1 MHVRALLVKLQQN
14 RRMRSFAPWVLL
26 GMVVHLAGFLL
37 LRIEMAT
44 APSLTVIPPFVS
56 WVSVEANAD
65 DNLFHEQSLLMDT
78 SVLFIPRPAR
88 FDALQWNTPERGYAM
103 RFQPIEPNIRMD
115 TIESV
120 RNIGLS
126 ERYAITRPEDLLANR
141 FWRLF
146 DRIGF
151 TDLSAP
157 KAPSATPA
165 GFRISHWQSHA
176 NPEERVAERLPPF
189 GDRRG
194 RLLAAP
200 AEMVLH
206 VDERGLIGR
215 PVRLTEPGN
224 REFID
229 SAQLWLSQ
237 PFLHYQL
244 PPGSYSIRIFP

>member
-1 MHVRALLVKLQQN
+1 MNVRALLTKIQQN

-26 GMVVHLAGFLL
+26 GMAMHLAGFLL
-37 LRIEMAT
+37 LRIEMAP
-44 APSLTVIPPFVS
+44 ALSLQVIPPFVS
-56 WVSVEANAD
+56 WVSVEADAE
-65 DNLFHEQSLLMDT
+65 DNLFREQSLLMDT
-78 SVLFIPRPAR
+78 SILFIPRPSQH
-88 FDALQWNTPERGYAM
+88 DALQWNTPERGYVM

-120 RNIGLS
+120 QNIGLS
-126 ERYAITRPEDLLANR
+126 ERYAITRPEDLLATR

-151 TDLSAP
+151 ADLPGPDTQSTA
-157 KAPSATPA
+157 PA
-165 GFRISHWQSHA
+165 GFHMHHWQTFA
-176 NPEERVAERLPPF
+176 NPIESDINRLPPF
-189 GDRRG
+189 ADRRG

-215 PVRLTEPGN
+215 PVRLSEPGN

-229 SAQLWLSQ
+229 SAQLWLREPS
-237 PFLHYQL
+237 LHYRL
-244 PPGSYSIRIFP
+244 APGSYSIRIFP